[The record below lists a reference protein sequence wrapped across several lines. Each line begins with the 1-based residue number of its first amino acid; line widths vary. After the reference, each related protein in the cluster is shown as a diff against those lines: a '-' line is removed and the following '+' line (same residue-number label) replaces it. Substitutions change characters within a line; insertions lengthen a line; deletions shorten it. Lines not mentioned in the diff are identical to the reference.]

1 MIVSLLRA
9 ALVAGTIAAFTSM
22 PVKAQTKSEESAARA
37 VVDQL
42 FTGMRSGDSSLVR
55 RAFLPDASLQSVTTA
70 SDGTVKVRK
79 DAIEGFI
86 NAIGTPH
93 DEVWDERIY
102 NVKVQI
108 DGPMAIVWTPYKFY
122 IGSKFSHCGVN
133 AFTLVKTTE
142 GWKIAG
148 ITDTRRRDN
157 CL

>member
-1 MIVSLLRA
+1 MAGTVA
-9 ALVAGTIAAFTSM
+9 ALISFSANAQAPGEVA
-22 PVKAQTKSEESAARA
+22 AARA

-79 DAIEGFI
+79 DAIQGFI
-86 NAIGTPH
+86 NAVGTPH
-93 DEVWDERIY
+93 DEVWDEQIY
-102 NVKVQI
+102 DVKVQI
-108 DGPMAIVWTPYKFY
+108 DGPMAIVWTPYKFFL
-122 IGSKFSHCGVN
+122 GSKFSHCGVN